1 MNTYPL
7 LSTAYLPPI
16 EYVAFLMSGTA
27 WIESREHYQKQS
39 YRNRVCI
46 LSGNGVQ
53 TLSIPVIRHER
64 ETLITDVR
72 IEYTTPWQ
80 RTHWRTIET
89 AYNSSPFYLY
99 YKDALQPFYERQY
112 DTLFEFNLGLIR
124 TILKLLRIGTD
135 IQLTTDYCQTADP
148 NLRTLIH
155 PKRAVKSDYPFR
167 LTSPYYQVF
176 EDRFGFTPN
185 LSVIDLIFNLGPEAG
200 QYLQTLYPTF
210 RQIPPENER

>member
-1 MNTYPL
+1 
-7 LSTAYLPPI
+7 
-16 EYVAFLMSGTA
+16 
-27 WIESREHYQKQS
+27 
-39 YRNRVCI
+39 
-46 LSGNGVQ
+46 VQ

-148 NLRTLIH
+148 DLRTLIH
-155 PKRAVKSDYPFR
+155 PKRAVKSDYPLR

-210 RQIPPENER
+210 HQIPPENER